1 MAEEERLVELR
12 TAITW
17 RSEELEEKQ
26 SILEKREIALD
37 KSKNQSETEKSH
49 TSSSTDMGS
58 KRKKDMES
66 NDKVLLSSIIR
77 YFLA

>member
-17 RSEELEEKQ
+17 RSEELEEKEN
-26 SILEKREIALD
+26 SLEKREIALD
-37 KSKNQSETEKSH
+37 KSRNETDN
-49 TSSSTDMGS
+49 TDLHNSAEMNT

-66 NDKVLLSSIIR
+66 NDKV
-77 YFLA
+77 

>member
-1 MAEEERLVELR
+1 MVELR

-26 SILEKREIALD
+26 SILEKREIELD

-49 TSSSTDMGS
+49 TISSVDMGN
-58 KRKKDMES
+58 KRKKDVES
-66 NDKVLLSSIIR
+66 NDKVLFLLIISCVKKMIR
-77 YFLA
+77 EI